1 MGMFLMLAWRNI
13 WRNPVRTSVILC
25 GVVVGVWC
33 MVCLGGIMRGMV
45 ENMIQTGIAT
55 LGGHIRIHAAGY
67 RDDPSVERRIDDP
80 DGVIRK
86 VIGLLPGGSELRIR
100 VRLPGVMQNARHSAG
115 VVLVGVDPDRD
126 PVVELVGAFEAG
138 EEQSGLRSGRTL
150 IAGRARVE
158 LFETGPDHRVV
169 VMGVDAKGEIVSRG
183 FVLGPVFRSPLEST
197 EKRFVFL
204 RLDTA
209 RDMFGLGGGA
219 TEIAVTL
226 PDRSLVEKTTVLLR
240 SAAGREYEV
249 FSWQE
254 MLPMVSSYLEIYDT
268 FMVLWYVV
276 VFAAMGFGIA
286 NTMLMAVME
295 RIREFGLLKALGM
308 RSSRVVLLVLSETG
322 MILVLGIMF
331 GDLLGW
337 ISMAWLG
344 RTGIDLSAYA
354 AGSEMVGMSRV
365 VFPVWAPGDTVLAD
379 AVVLGLGLVVGAY
392 PAVRAARFT
401 PVQAMRRE

>member
-1 MGMFLMLAWRNI
+1 
-13 WRNPVRTSVILC
+13 
-25 GVVVGVWC
+25 
-33 MVCLGGIMRGMV
+33 
-45 ENMIQTGIAT
+45 
-55 LGGHIRIHAAGY
+55 
-67 RDDPSVERRIDDP
+67 
-80 DGVIRK
+80 
-86 VIGLLPGGSELRIR
+86 
-100 VRLPGVMQNARHSAG
+100 
-115 VVLVGVDPDRD
+115 
-126 PVVELVGAFEAG
+126 
-138 EEQSGLRSGRTL
+138 
-150 IAGRARVE
+150 
-158 LFETGPDHRVV
+158 
-169 VMGVDAKGEIVSRG
+169 
-183 FVLGPVFRSPLEST
+183 
-197 EKRFVFL
+197 
-204 RLDTA
+204 
-209 RDMFGLGGGA
+209 
-219 TEIAVTL
+219 
-226 PDRSLVEKTTVLLR
+226 
-240 SAAGREYEV
+240 
-249 FSWQE
+249 
-254 MLPMVSSYLEIYDT
+254 
-268 FMVLWYVV
+268 VV